1 MKVMHYQGYGTPD
14 RLVSGDMALPSP
26 NDKTLLVRVLA
37 SSVNPIDWKLHDGQ
51 LRRVVPRRFPS
62 IPGLDVV
69 GVVVATPDA
78 TVNFRVGD
86 RIMSLLSPALPG
98 ASAEYCL
105 VPAREFTVVVP
116 PEISDLE
123 AAGLPLAGL
132 TAWQGLVRLG
142 RLQAGQKVL
151 IVGASGGVGHFAV
164 QIAHALGAVVVGV
177 CSTRNLDWVR
187 QRGADEAVDYTRDQ
201 PFGPDRSFD
210 LIFDCVSRLNHRE
223 IQTLLKPQGRYVDTL
238 FKPGL
243 LLRALVQP
251 LHTRQRYHAFLVKGS
266 ADDLHELL
274 KLYQAGSL
282 KTHIDSVHDLSA
294 LAGAHRLS
302 QSGRARGKIVIRVQD
317 QALQP

>member
-14 RLVSGDMALPSP
+14 RLVSGDTPLPSL
-26 NDKTLLVRVLA
+26 NDKTLQVRVLA

-51 LRRVVPRRFPS
+51 LRWIMPRRFPS
-62 IPGLDVV
+62 IPGFDVMGIVAETPPASV
-69 GVVVATPDA
+69 GFKA
-78 TVNFRVGD
+78 GD
-86 RIMSLLSPALPG
+86 RIMSLLSPDLPG

-105 VPAREFTVVVP
+105 ASVMESTVVVP

-132 TAWQGLVRLG
+132 TAWQGLVKLG
-142 RLQAGQKVL
+142 RLQAGQRVL

-177 CSTRNLDWVR
+177 CSGRNLNWVR
-187 QRGADEAVDYTRDQ
+187 QLGADEVMDYSTGQ
-201 PFGPDRSFD
+201 AWGPDQSFD

-223 IQTLLKPQGRYVDTL
+223 IQTLLKPQGHYVDTL

-243 LLRALVQP
+243 MLRALVQP

-266 ADDLHELL
+266 TDDLHELL

-282 KTHIDSVHDLSA
+282 KTHIDSIHDLSN
-294 LAGAHRLS
+294 LAEAHRLS
-302 QSGRARGKIVIRVQD
+302 QSGRARGKIIIRVQD
-317 QALQP
+317 RESSE